1 MSFFTET
8 WAKIKNVFDLPTAE
22 LLANVELAEAKRSLL
37 AAQSAQDYAKRMVY
51 YHADRIKRLNTYLAN
66 TGDKNTGDTQ

>member
-8 WAKIKNVFDLPTAE
+8 WTKIKNVFDLPTAE

-37 AAQSAQDYAKRMVY
+37 AAQSAQDYAKRMVD
-51 YHADRIKRLNTYLAN
+51 YHADRIKRLTAYLAN
-66 TGDKNTGDTQ
+66 TGDTQ